1 MIDNPNNKDSDVT
14 NDEAGSEIS
23 FSPGGIDIIRFDP
36 TKDIP
41 VISSGPI
48 SALEGYKKYQEEG
61 DWAELTNI
69 SAAAA
74 DLGINV
80 VTYLADPLN
89 FLIGAG
95 LGFLIDVIQPLEDAL
110 GLVTGNP
117 ERMEAEVSKW
127 ERVEKALG
135 PLAEEI
141 RSAANEGLIS
151 WEGKAAEAA
160 KTRFNL
166 FADGVEAA
174 GEEVKQVVSIL
185 NIAKTVM
192 DIAQAF
198 VISLMAT
205 FVEWLVW
212 TWVPALAA
220 AGPTFGASTAAA
232 GAATTA
238 QAGIVTSRLSAFITK
253 VVLILRRLRRVLFR
267 MHLRRMHRVKTTFQ
281 MREGGNFAKGWIGSR
296 QALIN
301 SLKDYRT
308 YLGTVQKSAN
318 TAINE
323 SKSYYEY
330 MSSNKDDK
338 IDDKLDPTR

>member
-1 MIDNPNNKDSDVT
+1 MADDPKRDSDVT
-14 NDEAGSEIS
+14 SDETGSDIS
-23 FSPGGIDIIRFDP
+23 FSPDGFDIIRFDP
-36 TKDIP
+36 SKDIP

-48 SALEGYKKYQEEG
+48 SAYEAYKKYQEEG

-69 SAAAA
+69 AAAAA

-80 VTYLADPLN
+80 VTYMADPLN

-95 LGFLIDVIQPLEDAL
+95 LVFLIDVIQPLEDAL

-117 ERMEAEVSKW
+117 ERMETEVSKW
-127 ERVEKALG
+127 ERIEKALK
-135 PLAEEI
+135 PLADEI
-141 RSAANEGLIS
+141 RASANEGLIS

-160 KTRFNL
+160 KTRINL

-174 GEEVKQVVSIL
+174 GNEVKQIVSIL

-212 TWVPALAA
+212 TWTPALAA

-238 QAGIVTSRLSAFITK
+238 QAGIVMSRLSAFLTK
-253 VVLILRRLRRVLFR
+253 VVMILRRLRRVLYR
-267 MHLRRMHRVKTTFQ
+267 MHGKRMRRVQVTFQ
-281 MREGGNFAKGWIGSR
+281 MREGGRFGSWISAQ

-308 YLGTVQKSAN
+308 YLGTIQKAAN
-318 TAINE
+318 TTINE
-323 SKSYYEY
+323 TKSYYEN
-330 MSSNKDDK
+330 MSDRQDDV
-338 IDDKLDPTR
+338 DSKLDPNR